1 MAAHDNKHIVP
12 RKVSQWRP
20 PLTEIRGIIFIM
32 EKEIWKDISGFP
44 DYQVSNLGRVKRIHN
59 IGRNGLIR
67 ILKPSV
73 YSNGYKV
80 VNLLGKRIGVH
91 RLVAM
96 AFIPNPNELP
106 LINHKN
112 ENKADNRVE
121 NLEWCTQ
128 QYNVNYGTRN
138 KRVSEKL
145 SKSVLQISIDGIL
158 VNQYYG
164 IHEAM
169 RQTGID
175 ARNIHSVLKGKRRT
189 TGGFIWKY
197 A

>member
-1 MAAHDNKHIVP
+1 M
-12 RKVSQWRP
+12 
-20 PLTEIRGIIFIM
+20 TEIRGIFFIM
-32 EKEIWKDISGFP
+32 ENEIWKDIPGFP
-44 DYQVSNLGRVKRIHN
+44 DYQVSNIGRVKRIRD

-67 ILKPSV
+67 ILKPVV

-80 VNLLGKRIGVH
+80 INLSGKRVGVH

-96 AFIPNPNELP
+96 AFIPNPNHYRE
-106 LINHKN
+106 INHKN
-112 ENKADNRVE
+112 EIKSDNRVE
-121 NLEWCTQ
+121 NLEWCTRA
-128 QYNVNYGTRN
+128 YNDNYGTRN

-145 SKSVLQISIDGIL
+145 SKSVLQFTIDGVL

-175 ARNIHSVLKGKRRT
+175 ARNIHSVIKGKRKT